1 MTDDSPKDPAVE
13 AVASVLDAATPVEAR
28 HLSVVQGG
36 GGASTPAAP
45 PKAQGGGLPDDCPV
59 VPLGVKGDVSFYLDA
74 NRQMIALKPRDHG
87 RAGIVQLFGVHKDLL
102 YKHWPRKKVVND
114 EEIVTG
120 WKPELIA
127 ELLQA
132 ESASA
137 GVWDPTEKVRGRGAW
152 RGQEGE
158 LVLHLGDQVLI
169 GHPPPAEGRF
179 GKWHKPGFAQGQ
191 VYPAGAPLH
200 RPAEA
205 PAPAGDA
212 GPGAEILALLRTW
225 NWERGALD
233 ARLLLGWIAAAMI
246 AGALKWR
253 PACWITGGR
262 GTGKSTLHDVIGYLL
277 GEGLVSVADGS
288 PAGIWQKLRH
298 DSLPV
303 ALDELEAEED
313 GRKAQ
318 ALVKLAR
325 AAASGAMILRGGS
338 DHQATSF
345 VARSAFLFS
354 SILIPPLQGQDRS
367 RLAIL
372 ELGEL
377 GGAPAPKLD
386 GGMLRELGR
395 ALLRRMFDGW
405 HRFDQ
410 TLERWR
416 AELTAA
422 GHNARGA
429 DQFGTL
435 LTAADLALYDAPPD
449 SDSIAEIVE
458 TLKASSLSEIDDDVR
473 DEFRARDH
481 LLSQVIDPWK
491 SGERRTLAEWI
502 DRANRTIKTVQD
514 EEDRDQAQRILAIY
528 GIRVLWLDAKAFV
541 AIANQHS
548 GLAALFERTHWAG
561 RSGTSGVW
569 MQAFRRL
576 PGAERSK
583 GAVRFGAFTAR
594 ATLVPVETMLPEVE
608 G

>member
-1 MTDDSPKDPAVE
+1 MTDAPKDPAIETVT
-13 AVASVLDAATPVEAR
+13 SILDAAEPVEAR
-28 HLSVVQGG
+28 HLSVVEGG
-36 GGASTPAAP
+36 GGEADPPA
-45 PKAQGGGLPDDCPV
+45 PKARGGGMPDGCPV

-74 NRQMIALKPRDHG
+74 NRQMIALKPKDHS
-87 RAGIVQLFGVHKDLL
+87 RTGIVQLFGRYKDLL
-102 YKHWPRKKVVND
+102 YEHWPRTKMVDGEVLV
-114 EEIVTG
+114 IG
-120 WKPELIA
+120 WRPELIG

-132 ESASA
+132 ESATA

-152 RGQEGE
+152 RGQDGE
-158 LVLHLGDQVLI
+158 LILHCGDRILM
-169 GHPPPAEGRF
+169 GRPPAAETGV
-179 GKWHKPGFAQGQ
+179 GKWHKPGLVQSQ
-191 VYPAGAPLH
+191 VYPAGPPLY

-205 PAPAGDA
+205 SAPAGDE
-212 GPGAEILALLRTW
+212 GPGATLYRLLRSW
-225 NWERGALD
+225 NWERGGLD
-233 ARLLLGWIAAAMI
+233 ARLLLGWITAAMI

-253 PACWITGGR
+253 PAVWLTGGR
-262 GTGKSTLHDVIGYLL
+262 GTGKSTLHDVLGYLL
-277 GEGLVSVADGS
+277 GDGLVAVADGS
-288 PAGIWQKLRH
+288 PAGIWQKLKH

-318 ALVKLAR
+318 ALVRLAR

-377 GGAPAPKLD
+377 GDALPPKLD
-386 GGMLRELGR
+386 GGTLRELGR
-395 ALLRRMFDGW
+395 QLLRRMLDGW

-422 GHNARGA
+422 GHSARGA

-435 LTAADLALYDAPPD
+435 LTAADLALYDELPD
-449 SDSIAEIVE
+449 SDSIAEIVDA
-458 TLKASSLSEIDDDVR
+458 LKASSLSEIDDDIR

-502 DRANRTIKTVQD
+502 HRAERPIKALQGS
-514 EEDRDQAQRILAIY
+514 EDREQAQRILAIY
-528 GIRVLWLDAKAFV
+528 GIKVQWNHGKAFV

-548 GLAALFERTHWAG
+548 GLAALFERSHWAG

-594 ATLVPVETMLPEVE
+594 ATLVPVEAMLPEAE
-608 G
+608 GG